1 MTFYGRSS
9 STLGVSFAAASPIV
23 YRGSPRQDGSEHI
36 VSPKISRSAQP
47 ENLSTV
53 SQTVSGE
60 GESGLI
66 TIDARLVALYYTLV
80 TTAYMLVWGC
90 SIPSAHHIYR

>member
-1 MTFYGRSS
+1 MAARRQLSA
-9 STLGVSFAAASPIV
+9 LVSRQHPQSL

-36 VSPKISRSAQP
+36 ASPKISRSAQP

-66 TIDARLVALYYTLV
+66 TIDARLVALYYTCHYSLYACMGV
-80 TTAYMLVWGC
+80 
-90 SIPSAHHIYR
+90 

>member
-9 STLGVSFAAASPIV
+9 SLVSRHPQSL

-47 ENLSTV
+47 ENRSILSTV
-53 SQTVSGE
+53 YSQTVSGE
-60 GESGLI
+60 GE
-66 TIDARLVALYYTLV
+66 LV
-80 TTAYMLVWGC
+80 
-90 SIPSAHHIYR
+90 